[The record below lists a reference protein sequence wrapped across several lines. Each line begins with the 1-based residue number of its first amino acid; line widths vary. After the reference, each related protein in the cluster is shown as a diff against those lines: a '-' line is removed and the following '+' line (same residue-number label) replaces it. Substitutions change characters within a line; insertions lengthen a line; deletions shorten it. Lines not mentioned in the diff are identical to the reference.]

1 MTELEKIAYA
11 KTFIDKLADG
21 INPLDDSPIPE
32 GDITNNVRLT
42 RCFFYVSDILGR
54 IIENEGINREYRIK
68 EEKIPFEIT
77 TEQLVKY
84 NFSPF
89 SVTVSEISKQLTALC
104 DNPKMKTLSAVQI
117 NSWLLFNG
125 YLTEGVDPHT
135 NKRRKLPTQKGIE
148 LGISTLEKQDSFN
161 RPYITVV
168 YNSNAQR
175 FILSNLD
182 EIKVFSKK

>member
-11 KTFIDKLADG
+11 KTFIDKLAQG

-32 GDITNNVRLT
+32 GDIANNVRLT

-54 IIENEGINREYRIK
+54 IIENEGINREYRVK

-84 NFSPF
+84 IFQPF
-89 SVTVSEISKQLTALC
+89 PVTVSEISKQLTALC

-135 NKRRKLPTQKGIE
+135 NKNRKLPTQKGID

-161 RPYITVV
+161 RPYLTVV